1 MSLTDGVP
9 SFPGMTGTHKAT
21 TITRRRAIAVTGGTV
36 AGGGSGGGDGTPPS
50 GAPLCDAPSDAP
62 SVSAFSTD
70 ASS

>member
-1 MSLTDGVP
+1 
-9 SFPGMTGTHKAT
+9 MTGTHKDT

-36 AGGGSGGGDGTPPS
+36 AGSGGGGGTPPS

-62 SVSAFSTD
+62 SVSASSTD

>member
-9 SFPGMTGTHKAT
+9 SFPGMTGTHKDT

-36 AGGGSGGGDGTPPS
+36 AGGGGTPRS
-50 GAPLCDAPSDAP
+50 GEPSDAP
-62 SVSAFSTD
+62 SGAPSATASSTD

>member
-1 MSLTDGVP
+1 
-9 SFPGMTGTHKAT
+9 MTGTHKAT

-50 GAPLCDAPSDAP
+50 GAPLCDAPRDAP
-62 SVSAFSTD
+62 SVSASSTD